1 MMGGLIYR
9 VQRLLC
15 RERLGRSDIIAPRD
29 LRRWIRSQ
37 KDCTIEDDLQVR
49 GRSDA
54 LTLISAGQQVG
65 IDNGCILWLA
75 AEQGAEPRLQFGD
88 RSYLGPYTFVGSYL
102 PLNVGSNTIIGAHS
116 YLITANHE
124 WKGRQPIREQ
134 GYRAAPIEIGD
145 DVWIGCHCV
154 ILPGVTIGD
163 QAIIG
168 AGAVVTKDVPAGE
181 TWGGVPA
188 RKIGER
194 FSD

>member
-1 MMGGLIYR
+1 MIRSLIYR
-9 VQRLLC
+9 IQRLLGQ
-15 RERLGRSDIIAPRD
+15 ERLGRSDIIPRRE

-37 KDCTIEDDLQVR
+37 TDCTIEDDLQVR
-49 GRSDA
+49 GRPDS
-54 LTLISAGQQVG
+54 LELISVGQQAG

-75 AEQGAEPRLQFGD
+75 SEEEAEPKLHLGD
-88 RSYLGPYTFVGSYL
+88 RIYIGPYTFVGSYL
-102 PLNVGSNTIIGAHS
+102 PLVIGDDTIIGAHS

-124 WKGRQPIREQ
+124 WKGHQAVRDQ
-134 GYRAAPIEIGD
+134 GYRAAPVEIGR

-188 RKIGER
+188 KKIGER
-194 FSD
+194 FK